1 MTKQTRTVLFLICL
15 FLFLLVTPSVIFYS
29 QGYRFDLNPPAGGK
43 KITQTGGLFL
53 KIEPKKVEIYIDGK
67 LIKKTDFLFS
77 SVFID
82 NLLPK
87 KYKIEVKKEG
97 YFPWEKNLEIRERWV
112 AEAKNIVLIPEKT
125 DFSVLTE
132 NTENFWFS
140 PDGKEIV
147 LYEKGIPEENG
158 WTLKLYDL
166 EKNNK
171 SHLMGEE
178 DFLLFFPFTSINGS
192 SGNEKNVSSKNADLL
207 KLEFSPDSKEI
218 SLEVGIKEKIKH
230 FTLEIDEISPVLTE
244 EEPLP
249 PFENALAYKT
259 IGQDIYYLNNLGHL
273 FKSPSVAKGEDEG
286 ESFIDYAE
294 RLTEKPFPVNSEAEY
309 ALEIFQNF
317 IFLKESQTLYQFN
330 PDLKS
335 FEKFFEP
342 IKGLKISPDYLK
354 IVYFSDCEIWILFL
368 KDKLDQ
374 PTKKTGEKIFLTRVS
389 EKINDVFW
397 LNSDYLIFNSGNKL
411 KITEIDDRDR
421 INIYDLSEF
430 KEPPQGAASA
440 VPTGQA
446 KIFFNKSDKKLYVL
460 TQDNL
465 YVSEKLIP

>member
-1 MTKQTRTVLFLICL
+1 MTKKNRTALFLICL

-29 QGYRFDLNPPAGGK
+29 QGYRFDLNPPAGGI

-97 YFPWEKNLEIRERWV
+97 YLPWEKNLEIRERWV

-140 PDGKEIV
+140 PDGKKIV
-147 LYEKGIPEENG
+147 LYEKGIPEEND

-166 EKNNK
+166 EKNNEI
-171 SHLMGEE
+171 HLMSEE
-178 DFLLFFPFTSINGS
+178 DFALFFPFTSIKGS
-192 SGNEKNVSSKNADLL
+192 SGSRKDISSKKADLL
-207 KLEFSPDSKEI
+207 DLKFSEDSKEI
-218 SLEVGIKEKIKH
+218 ILKIEVKTEIKYFSLKIEESPL
-230 FTLEIDEISPVLTE
+230 TLVETE
-244 EEPLP
+244 TPSLP
-249 PFENALAYKT
+249 FKNTVAYQK
-259 IGQDIYYLNNLGHL
+259 INNDIYYLDSSGNL
-273 FKSPSVAKGEDEG
+273 FKADEKLTR
-286 ESFIDYAE
+286 ESFPI
-294 RLTEKPFPVNSEAEY
+294 KPESEY
-309 ALEIFQNF
+309 ILDIFQNF
-317 IFLKESQTLYQFN
+317 IFLKENRVLYLFN

-354 IVYFSDCEIWILFL
+354 IAYFSDCEIWILFL

-374 PTKKTGEKIFLTRVS
+374 PAKKTGEKIFLTRVS

-397 LNSDYLIFNSGNKL
+397 LNSDYLIFDSGNKL

-440 VPTGQA
+440 TPTGQA
-446 KIFFNKSDKKLYVL
+446 KIFFNKSDKKLYIL